1 MSHISTCLPVCGC
14 AGFFLGG
21 GGGGGGQG
29 GQFAPPSPEMDYNH
43 KTSKSILG
51 SPDPSP
57 PEKNF
62 SRKIPDCGVTI
73 SPPLSLPVS
82 LRALQQEV
90 FDHAKQWLEA
100 LPIFARV
107 SQL

>member
-1 MSHISTCLPVCGC
+1 MSRMMYGTRVSVCG
-14 AGFFLGG
+14 
-21 GGGGGGQG
+21 
-29 GQFAPPSPEMDYNH
+29 
-43 KTSKSILG
+43 
-51 SPDPSP
+51 
-57 PEKNF
+57 
-62 SRKIPDCGVTI
+62 CGVTI
-73 SPPLSLPVS
+73 SPPLSLSLPVS